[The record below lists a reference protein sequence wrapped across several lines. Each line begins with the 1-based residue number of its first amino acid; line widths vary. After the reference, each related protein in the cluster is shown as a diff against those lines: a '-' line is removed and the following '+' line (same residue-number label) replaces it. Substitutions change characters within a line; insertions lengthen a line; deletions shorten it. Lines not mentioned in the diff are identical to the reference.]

1 MATLG
6 EYATYKIGNKK
17 ISYDSVSYYELLMKN
32 VEQEEIIK
40 RLQGQLDKTNGNGK
54 VK

>member
-17 ISYDSVSYYELLMKN
+17 ISYDAGDFYSLLVEN
-32 VEQEEIIK
+32 VKQEEIINK
-40 RLQGQLDKTNGNGK
+40 LQSQLDKTNGNGSTK
-54 VK
+54 